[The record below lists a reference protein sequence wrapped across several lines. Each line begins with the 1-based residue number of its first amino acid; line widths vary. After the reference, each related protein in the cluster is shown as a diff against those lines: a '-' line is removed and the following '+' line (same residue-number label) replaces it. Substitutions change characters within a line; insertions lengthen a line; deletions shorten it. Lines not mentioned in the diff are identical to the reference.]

1 MVIFNVF
8 LSAGA
13 GRVVSASATL
23 LALATPV
30 YSDITIWPGRPYT
43 CPAFFASQLLSFRD
57 VPPPRRAVASVPA
70 STPQSPVH
78 VRVGS
83 SFHVSMFGNKYTNL

>member
-30 YSDITIWPGRPYT
+30 YSGITIWPGRPYT
-43 CPAFFASQLLSFRD
+43 CPAFFASQMLSGMFLPHAEQWPLCLPQHHR
-57 VPPPRRAVASVPA
+57 VQ
-70 STPQSPVH
+70 ST
-78 VRVGS
+78 
-83 SFHVSMFGNKYTNL
+83 